1 MSLQLITPPAVEPV
15 TLAEAKAHL
24 KVDATD
30 DDSLITSLI
39 AAARA
44 KAEWHTG
51 RAFVT
56 QSWVLWLDRWPSG
69 GADDGLPPALSST
82 PPLPIEIPLPPL
94 QAVTSITTYALND
107 AASVL
112 DAGAYQ
118 VDGVSEPARV
128 TLKFGVTPP
137 VGLRAINAVAVAF
150 TAGYGDGESDVPF
163 AVKQA
168 ILEIVAD
175 IYTNRG
181 EIAGATP
188 LGAQAL
194 LAPYRM
200 VKL

>member
-1 MSLQLITPPAVEPV
+1 M
-15 TLAEAKAHL
+15 
-24 KVDATD
+24 
-30 DDSLITSLI
+30 
-39 AAARA
+39 
-44 KAEWHTG
+44 
-51 RAFVT
+51 
-56 QSWVLWLDRWPSG
+56 
-69 GADDGLPPALSST
+69 
-82 PPLPIEIPLPPL
+82 
-94 QAVTSITTYALND
+94 
-107 AASVL
+107 
-112 DAGAYQ
+112 
-118 VDGVSEPARV
+118 SEPARV
-128 TLKFGVTPP
+128 TFKFGVTPP

-168 ILEIVAD
+168 ILEIVAE